1 MSVDLNIDFA
11 VRSIIG
17 TREEQQDCVGAKMLP
32 EGLLCIVCDGMG
44 GMTNGAAASRTAVQC
59 LEDLFSMKPEKM
71 SVPDWFLHCVDV
83 MDESVCRIMDEHND
97 GANPGTTVVAVYISC
112 GELFWLS
119 VGDSRLYIIRA
130 DEIASATRDHNFSL
144 YVEEKQRL
152 GTATDEEIDLREKHG
167 EALMSY
173 IGMGGIELMD
183 INRNPFA
190 LCAGDKLL
198 LTSDGL
204 FRLLSDQEIYDIITG
219 EKTAETAADALIAEA
234 EKKAE
239 VKGSD
244 NVSFVLIT
252 MEDKNET
259 DKMQQM

>member
-1 MSVDLNIDFA
+1 MVNELDFDFA

-17 TREEQQDCVGAKMLP
+17 TREEQQDCAGAAVLP
-32 EGLLCIVCDGMG
+32 GGLLGIVCDGMG
-44 GMTNGAAASRTAVQC
+44 GMTNGALASRTAVRC
-59 LEDLFSMKPEKM
+59 LADLFPMRPEGV

-83 MDESVCRIMDEHND
+83 MDESVCRIKDEHND
-97 GANPGTTVVAVYISC
+97 GVNPGTTVVAVYVNG
-112 GELFWLS
+112 GELYWLS

-130 DEIASATRDHNFSL
+130 DEIAAATRDHNFSL

-152 GTATDEEIDLREKHG
+152 GTATPEEIASREKHG

-173 IGMGGIELMD
+173 IGMGGIEMMD

-204 FRLLSDQEIYDIITG
+204 FRLLNDWEIYDIVG
-219 EKTAETAADALIAEA
+219 HGKTAEDAADALIAEA
-234 EKKAE
+234 ERKAE
-239 VKGSD
+239 IKGSD

-259 DKMQQM
+259 GKMQ